1 MVWPNTNI
9 CRPNPGGESQESAEF
24 QRQMEELRQRERAA
38 VRRQVSQFI
47 FYYFFASKTFVPKII
62 NQKFYF
68 SNKRGRS
75 SRKWRWTDV
84 TNVIVISAG
93 RMAVTMLIKTNFW

>member
-1 MVWPNTNI
+1 MVWPNTNS

-47 FYYFFASKTFVPKII
+47 FIIFFCFKNFCAKNNKSNLLFQQQAREKLEKMEMDRR
-62 NQKFYF
+62 NQRDRDF
-68 SNKRGRS
+68 GRKNGS
-75 SRKWRWTDV
+75 YDADK
-84 TNVIVISAG
+84 N
-93 RMAVTMLIKTNFW
+93 